1 MAKAAAIAMAA
12 LITDQLGFQQVNF
25 LSYNQ
30 QLVNFLNEQNHTNP
44 PNRRMKYYTQIFC
57 NSAATR
63 TTVIAKI
70 QRSQNPRADALAKQ
84 ALTESLL
91 PHSPELTCT
100 YTSATHDQCTLQEA
114 LQFVTLNSVCLL
126 TACG

>member
-44 PNRRMKYYTQIFC
+44 PNRRMKYYTHIQI
-57 NSAATR
+57 
-63 TTVIAKI
+63 
-70 QRSQNPRADALAKQ
+70 PL
-84 ALTESLL
+84 
-91 PHSPELTCT
+91 
-100 YTSATHDQCTLQEA
+100 LQE
-114 LQFVTLNSVCLL
+114 QQ
-126 TACG
+126 